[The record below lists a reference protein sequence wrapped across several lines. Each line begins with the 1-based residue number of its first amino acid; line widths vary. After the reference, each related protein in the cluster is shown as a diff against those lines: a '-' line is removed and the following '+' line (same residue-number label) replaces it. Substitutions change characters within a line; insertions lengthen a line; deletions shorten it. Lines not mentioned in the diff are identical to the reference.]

1 MDQRAVRVNNT
12 EEQLYEEVFQAL
24 NMSITF
30 SDNPAEAQKAAH
42 GRLKVI
48 DDLIGRGYHGLSRL
62 HQEIQQE
69 KLEESEVQA
78 FNCKENPGKPCVSCG
93 SMVFQ
98 NCESSLHNGNHLDIF
113 KNGDKKILEHFQ
125 KKTAFLPDFFELKEK
140 QTSFA
145 KNQLRNVNTM
155 WESEDSESENDEQLV
170 PKIFRTDK
178 ISRFNYDLSPRWQ
191 LIEAE
196 DRNEMY
202 KTKVNS
208 LTQYITNSTKK
219 PKTKTGDFFVN

>member
-1 MDQRAVRVNNT
+1 MDQRAVRVNKT
-12 EEQLYEEVFQAL
+12 EEQLYDEVFQAL

-78 FNCKENPGKPCVSCG
+78 FNCKENPGKSCVSCG

-125 KKTAFLPDFFELKEK
+125 KKTAFLPDFFEIEEK
-140 QTSFA
+140 QTRFA

-155 WESEDSESENDEQLV
+155 WEESEDSESENDEQLV

-202 KTKVNS
+202 KTKVNP
-208 LTQYITNSTKK
+208 LTHSI
-219 PKTKTGDFFVN
+219 